1 MKVLMIGASDT
12 LGTYLPDRSQG
23 TFNILARELPALV
36 NEPVEVS
43 HMRFYSH
50 FKNAPE
56 HAVIN
61 VRERVPDVAVIAAHS
76 MAFTT
81 PSVSARLVHLF
92 GWKTGRWIERRI
104 WAADRLARKR
114 GIVARLQKPA
124 RSVAHHTIGTAT
136 YASVDDT
143 IRTYGE
149 TVGLLARIEE
159 MQIVL
164 LGTFQPRREGDITPH
179 ARLNAGLAEV
189 AAKHRIPWIDRQ
201 ALVSG
206 LGDAAFQENGR
217 FSSPLTHRTVADA
230 VMAAMVR

>member
-50 FKNAPE
+50 FKNAPA
-56 HAVIN
+56 HAVTN
-61 VRERVPDVAVIAAHS
+61 VRERAPDVAVIAAHS

-104 WAADRLARKR
+104 WDADRTARKNR
-114 GIVARLQKPA
+114 LVAKVQGPA
-124 RSVAHHTIGTAT
+124 RSLAHHTVGRGT
-136 YASVDDT
+136 YATVEDT

-149 TVGLLARIEE
+149 TVALLARIEE
-159 MQIVL
+159 MQIIL
-164 LGTFQPRREGDITPH
+164 LGTFQPRREGDIAPH
-179 ARLNAGLAEV
+179 AQLNRGLAEV

-201 ALVSG
+201 ELVSG
-206 LGDAAFQENGR
+206 LGGAAFQENGR
-217 FSSPLTHRTVADA
+217 YSSPLTHRTVADA
-230 VMAAMVR
+230 VMTAIAR